1 MSNGKKITYWVL
13 AGIPAAMFLVASFF
27 KLTSSDAMVQIFTHF
42 GYPLWFMYFIGIAE
56 LAGALGLLF
65 GSILHPILPRLA
77 ALGLIILMLGAVV
90 SHGTHD
96 PIVMAIPAALVIAVL
111 VAFLYVGKQLKELD
125 WWVSTLKTART
136 P

>member
-1 MSNGKKITYWVL
+1 
-13 AGIPAAMFLVASFF
+13 
-27 KLTSSDAMVQIFTHF
+27 
-42 GYPLWFMYFIGIAE
+42 
-56 LAGALGLLF
+56 
-65 GSILHPILPRLA
+65 LPRLA